1 MIIWHTLYLC
11 PVCCCS
17 TATYKN
23 IFCKNLLQEKPPTAK
38 TSAKKQRVS
47 FFFIILH
54 SMIVIRNRYLPV
66 PGFAAINL
74 FGILLCRPNTRLTPR
89 LLNHERIHT
98 AQMIEMAFIFF
109 YLWYVVEWLYR
120 LTRPGNAYFN
130 ISFEREAYSHEHD
143 RRYLTHRK
151 HYAWIRKGM
160 TPPPRKGKG
169 WFRFPRKP

>member
-1 MIIWHTLYLC
+1 
-11 PVCCCS
+11 
-17 TATYKN
+17 
-23 IFCKNLLQEKPPTAK
+23 
-38 TSAKKQRVS
+38 
-47 FFFIILH
+47 
-54 SMIVIRNRYLPV
+54 MIVIRNRYLPV